1 MSPVGNRNNL
11 SIVAECPTRQYVA
24 HRRDG
29 DSLAVWSDSPLTPEP
44 LVQLIGPQFDIAAT
58 PQALHP
64 TDYHALDSWGVGPG
78 IMGPDPDVMFPIIAA
93 VSEVESWSVDDRCHV
108 SRHSLVEREAG
119 EDFYHMRMPLTV
131 FRIPGRALITAHS
144 YVLSADRSCAIFSWH
159 ATRARVDADS
169 TRHYN
174 GATQLIEYA
183 RYQSNSELSV
193 WTSMASTRAS
203 SSLVIKRRARTGS
216 ARRRTVPGE

>member
-1 MSPVGNRNNL
+1 M
-11 SIVAECPTRQYVA
+11 
-24 HRRDG
+24 
-29 DSLAVWSDSPLTPEP
+29 
-44 LVQLIGPQFDIAAT
+44 QLIGPQFDIAAT
-58 PQALHP
+58 PQAVHP

-93 VSEVESWSVDDRCHV
+93 VSEVESWRVDDRCHV

-159 ATRARVDADS
+159 ATRARVDADGA
-169 TRHYN
+169 RHYS
-174 GATQLIEYA
+174 GTTQLIEYA
-183 RYQSNSELSV
+183 RYESSSELSV
-193 WTSMASTRAS
+193 VAADGVYTSAQLA
-203 SSLVIKRRARTGS
+203 G
-216 ARRRTVPGE
+216 G